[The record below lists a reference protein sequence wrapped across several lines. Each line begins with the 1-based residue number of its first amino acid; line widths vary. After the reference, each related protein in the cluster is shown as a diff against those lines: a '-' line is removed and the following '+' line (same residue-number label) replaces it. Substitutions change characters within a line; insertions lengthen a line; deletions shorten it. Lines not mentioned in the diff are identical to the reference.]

1 MRFFPLEK
9 LINLYDGYSR
19 QFKNSFHLGFHR
31 RELLF
36 TNGQVTDHAD
46 QSGAHCPHRGHPLD
60 SARISEGIVQCA
72 LHEYCFSLHD
82 GNLLRYRE
90 EPCRNLRTWPLAYQG
105 TEIGVILDDA
115 PGE

>member
-19 QFKNSFHLGFHR
+19 QFKIDALHL
-31 RELLF
+31 LLLQRD
-36 TNGQVTDHAD
+36 G
-46 QSGAHCPHRGHPLD
+46 SCYLIEAHCPHRGHPLD